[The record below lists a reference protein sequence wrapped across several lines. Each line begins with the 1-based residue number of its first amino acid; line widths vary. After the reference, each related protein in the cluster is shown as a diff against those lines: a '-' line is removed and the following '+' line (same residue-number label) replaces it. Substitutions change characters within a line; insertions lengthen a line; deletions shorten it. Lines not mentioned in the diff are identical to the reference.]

1 MCIKKNMPQNRGDV
15 RPLRPILNRKKIEEL
30 LGEKF
35 ENVVMYYLD
44 TNKLNRKVY
53 NASPVVGYK
62 QIQET
67 ISQITQ
73 DCANSSELSNREL
86 LAVFAKTVDC
96 NYSDWFINR
105 VFFRVPPYDMN
116 SKCIAGNVILF
127 NNKTRK
133 YETVP
138 RGWFYAGGKNC
149 RGSASE
155 ESVLSVMKTL
165 KEYHAELLDRQFVK
179 QRMAQEK

>member
-1 MCIKKNMPQNRGDV
+1 MCIKNIPQNRGDV

-35 ENVVMYYLD
+35 ENFVMYYLD

-53 NASPVVGYK
+53 NDSPVVGHK

-73 DCANSSELSNREL
+73 DCANSPELSNREL
-86 LAVFAKTVDC
+86 VAVFAKTVDC
-96 NYSDWFINR
+96 NYSDWFTDR

-116 SKCIAGNVILF
+116 GKCIAGNVILF
-127 NNKTRK
+127 NNQTRK

-179 QRMAQEK
+179 QRMTQEK

>member
-1 MCIKKNMPQNRGDV
+1 MPQNRGGV
-15 RPLRPILNRKKIEEL
+15 RPLRPAFNRKIIEEL

-53 NASPVVGYK
+53 NDSPVVGHK

-116 SKCIAGNVILF
+116 GKCIAGNVIFF
-127 NNKTRK
+127 NNQTGK

-179 QRMAQEK
+179 QRMTQEK